1 VTERAVHD
9 VAIVGLGPTGAM
21 LANLLGAAGLS
32 VVVLEKESGIFA
44 LPRAIH
50 FDGEVLRILQ
60 GAGLR
65 DAALAIAR
73 PGEQGMHFVNGAGE
87 TMLIRGG
94 ATALGPHGGANN
106 YYFHQPQLEAV
117 LREGLARFPNVD
129 VRLRHEVLSVDQD
142 ADSAVL
148 QVRDLE
154 ADRTSSVRA
163 RYVVGCDG
171 ARSPVRARMGSPM
184 TDLGLK
190 QPWLVFDVVLEK
202 DVALPQHTVQHCDPA
217 RPMTYCNVVGNRR
230 RWEIMVLPG
239 DDREAMLRPE
249 ALWRLVAPWLRPDQ
263 ARLERAAIYT
273 FHSVIAQGWRSA
285 RLLLAGDA
293 CHQTP
298 PFLGQGMCAGIRD
311 AANLAWKL
319 EAVLRRKAAPSLL
332 DTYESERA
340 PHVRALIEL
349 AVRLGNIIQT
359 TDPALAAERD
369 ARFRTGRPEIFELPP
384 QMLGAGAFDATVGA
398 AYEIRGVFS
407 DAKGRPIGLNLTQ
420 GETQDSKALSL
431 FGRFGYELSPSARL
445 DLIASRF
452 ELKGDGDYVAT
463 PGNRAL
469 GLPTSAVRGNPP
481 GKSAQN
487 RTESIALSLTDSDLG
502 GGNFVSQIFFNRSRD
517 TFGGEVAT
525 QATFQDV
532 RIAPIGTLFDQSQ
545 NRSRKF
551 GGKLSYERGIPGF
564 EDLTLTL
571 GFDALWDTTE
581 QRLIATGR
589 TWVPPTDFRSLA
601 PFAQANLKLFDG
613 LIRVAGGARYE
624 NVKITIDDYVTLA
637 TTTTPRG
644 GVSVAG
650 GSPTFDDVLINGGV
664 IVEPIDGIRA
674 YASYAEGF
682 TVPDVGRITRAIGT
696 VGVDIDTFLDI
707 SPIVSNNR
715 EIGFEVKRGPLDA
728 SASYFWSSSDK
739 GQLLIAR
746 PDRIFDVQRL
756 RVEIQGLEL
765 NLGVQTPID
774 GLKFNVGYAHLIGR
788 FDSDAVPDGIVDS
801 DLDGTN
807 ISPDRLN
814 LAANYNS
821 GPFSA
826 RIQTQVYFKRRFDG
840 KARAADDA
848 NPLRPLKL
856 SDNDFGGYTLTDAH
870 VRYQTAIGGI
880 SLSVQNLF
888 NKQYIDYS
896 SDTRL
901 PTDQLSYFAGR
912 GRTFTLGWDY
922 RF

>member
-1 VTERAVHD
+1 MIRK
-9 VAIVGLGPTGAM
+9 
-21 LANLLGAAGLS
+21 LL
-32 VVVLEKESGIFA
+32 V
-44 LPRAIH
+44 
-50 FDGEVLRILQ
+50 
-60 GAGLR
+60 
-65 DAALAIAR
+65 AALASTALSAPAFAQDAADDSATGEDTIIVTAAR
-73 PGEQGMHFVNGAGE
+73 TILPPSALPLTIDVIGKEALDQQLAMAGSVTDAVANLTPSFSPTRQKLSGAGE
-87 TMLIRGG
+87 TLRGRSPLYAINGIPQSTPLRDGSRDGFTIDGFFVDRVELIYGSNALQGIGG
-94 ATALGPHGGANN
+94 TGGIVNQVTVGA
-106 YYFHQPQLEAV
+106 PSE
-117 LREGLARFPNVD
+117 EGLSGRT
-129 VRLRHEVLSVDQD
+129 LLQGT
-142 ADSAVL
+142 ADNDFSKA
-148 QVRDLE
+148 
-154 ADRTSSVRA
+154 
-163 RYVVGCDG
+163 G
-171 ARSPVRARMGSPM
+171 MG
-184 TDLGLK
+184 GK
-190 QPWLVFDVVLEK
+190 
-202 DVALPQHTVQHCDPA
+202 
-217 RPMTYCNVVGNRR
+217 
-230 RWEIMVLPG
+230 
-239 DDREAMLRPE
+239 
-249 ALWRLVAPWLRPDQ
+249 
-263 ARLERAAIYT
+263 
-273 FHSVIAQGWRSA
+273 
-285 RLLLAGDA
+285 LAGLV
-293 CHQTP
+293 QY
-298 PFLGQGMCAGIRD
+298 
-311 AANLAWKL
+311 K
-319 EAVLRRKAAPSLL
+319 
-332 DTYESERA
+332 
-340 PHVRALIEL
+340 
-349 AVRLGNIIQT
+349 
-359 TDPALAAERD
+359 
-369 ARFRTGRPEIFELPP
+369 
-384 QMLGAGAFDATVGA
+384 AGAFDASVGA

-420 GETQDSKALSL
+420 GETQDSKTLSL
-431 FGRFGYELSPSARL
+431 FGRFGYELSPSARI
-445 DLIASRF
+445 DLIASRY

-463 PGNRAL
+463 PGNRTL
-469 GLPTSAVRGNPP
+469 GIPTSAVRGNPP

-487 RTESIALSLTDSDLG
+487 RTESVALSLTDTDLG
-502 GGNFVSQIFFNRSRD
+502 GGNLVSQIFFNRSRD
-517 TFGGEVAT
+517 TFGGEIAT

-551 GGKLSYERGIPGF
+551 GGKISYERGIPGL

-624 NVKITIDDYVTLA
+624 NVKITIDDYTTLA

-644 GVSVAG
+644 GVNVAG

-664 IVEPIDGIRA
+664 IVEPIEGIRA

-682 TVPDVGRITRAIGT
+682 TVPDVGRITRSIGT
-696 VGVDIDTFLDI
+696 AGVDIDNFLDI

-746 PDRIFDVQRL
+746 PDRTFDVQRL

-765 NLGVQTPID
+765 NLGIQTPID
-774 GLKFNVGYAHLIGR
+774 GLKLNVGYAHLIGR
-788 FDSDAVPDGIVDS
+788 FDSDAAPDGIVDS

-814 LAANYNS
+814 LAASYNS

-826 RIQTQVYFKRRFDG
+826 RVQTQVYFKRRFDS

-848 NPLRPLKL
+848 NPLRPLRL
-856 SDNDFGGYTLTDAH
+856 GDNDFGGYTLTDAN